1 MAKTRIFLSLASCV
15 LRGISDLQNKY
26 NGLINIYKEQGF
38 TSNDVVAKLRGIL
51 KQRKIGH
58 TGTLDPDAVG
68 VLVVCLGTGT
78 KLVEMLT
85 DHEKEYIAVCKLGV
99 TTDTQDMSGQVLEI
113 ADVNVTREELR
124 EAVKAFVGDYDQIP
138 PMFSA
143 IKQNGKK
150 LYELAREGIEVER
163 KPRKVHIDA
172 ITVLDDSMLESD
184 HIFTMEV
191 KCSKGTYIRT
201 LCHDIGS
208 RLGCGAA
215 MQHLT
220 RTRVG
225 AFGLETAVK
234 LSQVEEMRDNGT
246 LEEIIQSPEYI
257 FRDLD
262 KIHVKDSAR
271 KLLENGNSFRKDNV
285 LNEDPSGVND
295 TEYEEEMF
303 KNGNSFRVYA
313 EDDTFFGIYNYNEK
327 TRLFNVDKF
336 FYEP

>member
-1 MAKTRIFLSLASCV
+1 MP
-15 LRGISDLQNKY
+15 NNY
-26 NGLINIYKEQGF
+26 NGLINIYKEPGF
-38 TSNDVVAKLRGIL
+38 TSNDVVAKMRGIL
-51 KQRKIGH
+51 HQKKIGH

-85 DHEKEYIAVCKLGV
+85 DHDKEYIAVVKLGV
-99 TTDTQDMSGQVLEI
+99 VTDTQDMSGQVLET

-124 EAVKAFVGDYDQIP
+124 EAAKAFVGDYDQIP
-138 PMFSA
+138 PMYSA

-150 LYELAREGIEVER
+150 LYELARAGIEVER
-163 KPRKVHIDA
+163 KPRKIHIDA
-172 ITVLDDSMLESD
+172 ITILDDSLLESE
-184 HIFTMEV
+184 HLFTMEV

-201 LCHDIGS
+201 LCHDIGA

-225 AFGLETAVK
+225 AFSLDSAIT
-234 LSQVEEMRDNGT
+234 LSQLESMRDEGT
-246 LEEIIQSPEYI
+246 LDSVIKSPEYI

-262 KIHVKDSAR
+262 AIHVKDSAR

-303 KNGNSFRVYA
+303 KEGNSFRVYS
-313 EDDTFFGIYNYNEK
+313 EDETFFGIYTYSER
-327 TRLFNVDKF
+327 TRLFNVDRF
-336 FYEP
+336 FYENN

>member
-1 MAKTRIFLSLASCV
+1 M
-15 LRGISDLQNKY
+15 NKY

-51 KQRKIGH
+51 HQKKIGH
-58 TGTLDPDAVG
+58 TGTLDPDATG

-85 DHEKEYIAVCKLGV
+85 DHDKEYIAVCKLGV
-99 TTDTQDMSGQVLEI
+99 TTDTQDMSGTVLTESE
-113 ADVNVTREELR
+113 VHVTRQELH
-124 EAVKAFVGDYDQIP
+124 EAVQAFVGDYDQIP
-138 PMFSA
+138 PMYSA

-163 KPRKVHIDA
+163 KPRKIHIGA
-172 ITVLDDSMLESD
+172 ITILDDSNLEKDSS
-184 HIFTMEV
+184 FVMEI

-201 LCHDIGS
+201 LCNDIGE

-215 MQHLT
+215 MQNLM

-225 AFGLETAVK
+225 AFALDSAVK

-246 LEEIIQSPEYI
+246 LESIIKSPEYI

-262 KIHVKDSAR
+262 AIHVSDNCR
-271 KLLENGNSFRKDNV
+271 VILENGNSFRKDNLV
-285 LNEDPSGVND
+285 SEDPEGVND
-295 TEYEEEMF
+295 KDFAKEMF
-303 KNGNSFRVYA
+303 SDGDMFRVYS
-313 EDDTFFGIYNYNEK
+313 EDDTFFGIYKYDARTK
-327 TRLFNVDKF
+327 QFKVDKF
-336 FYEP
+336 FFEKN

>member
-1 MAKTRIFLSLASCV
+1 MP
-15 LRGISDLQNKY
+15 NKY
-26 NGLINIYKEQGF
+26 NGLINIYKEPGF
-38 TSNDVVAKLRGIL
+38 TSNDVVAKMRGIL
-51 KQRKIGH
+51 HQKKIGH

-85 DHEKEYIAVCKLGV
+85 DHDKEYIAVVKLGV
-99 TTDTQDMSGQVLEI
+99 VTDTQDMSGQVLETSE
-113 ADVNVTREELR
+113 VNVTRDELR
-124 EAVKAFVGDYDQIP
+124 EAAKAFVGDYDQIP
-138 PMFSA
+138 PMYSA

-150 LYELAREGIEVER
+150 LYELARQGVEVER
-163 KPRKVHIDA
+163 KPRKIHIDA
-172 ITVLDDSMLESD
+172 ITILDDSLLESE
-184 HIFTMEV
+184 HLFTMEV

-201 LCHDIGS
+201 LCHDIGA

-225 AFGLETAVK
+225 AFSLDSAIT
-234 LSQVEEMRDNGT
+234 LSQLESMRDEGT
-246 LEEIIQSPEYI
+246 LDSVIKSPEYI

-262 KIHVKDSAR
+262 AIHVKDSAR

-303 KNGNSFRVYA
+303 KDGNSFRVYS
-313 EDDTFFGIYNYNEK
+313 EDDTFFGIYTYSER
-327 TRLFNVDKF
+327 TRLFNVERF
-336 FYEP
+336 FYENN

>member
-1 MAKTRIFLSLASCV
+1 MK
-15 LRGISDLQNKY
+15 KY

-51 KQRKIGH
+51 HQKKIGH
-58 TGTLDPDAVG
+58 TGTLDPDATG

-85 DHEKEYIAVCKLGV
+85 DHDKEYIAVCKLGV
-99 TTDTQDMSGQVLEI
+99 TTDTQDMSGTVLTESE
-113 ADVNVTREELR
+113 VHVTRQELH
-124 EAVKAFVGDYDQIP
+124 EAVQAFVGDYDQIP
-138 PMFSA
+138 PMYSA

-163 KPRKVHIDA
+163 KPRKIHIGA
-172 ITVLDDSMLESD
+172 ITILDDSNLEKDNS
-184 HIFTMEV
+184 FVMEI

-201 LCHDIGS
+201 LCNDIGE

-215 MQHLT
+215 MQNLM

-225 AFGLETAVK
+225 AFALDSAVK

-246 LEEIIQSPEYI
+246 LESIIKSPEYI

-262 KIHVKDSAR
+262 AIHVSDNCR
-271 KLLENGNSFRKDNV
+271 VILENGNSFRRDNLV
-285 LNEDPSGVND
+285 SEDPEGVND
-295 TEYEEEMF
+295 KDFAKEMF
-303 KNGNSFRVYA
+303 SDGDMFRVYS
-313 EDDTFFGIYNYNEK
+313 EDDTFFGIYKYDARTK
-327 TRLFNVDKF
+327 QFKVDKF
-336 FYEP
+336 FFEKN

>member
-1 MAKTRIFLSLASCV
+1 M
-15 LRGISDLQNKY
+15 QNRY

-51 KQRKIGH
+51 KQKKIGH

-85 DHEKEYIAVCKLGV
+85 DHDKEYIAVCSLGV
-99 TTDTQDMSGQVLEI
+99 TTDTQDMSGQILETC
-113 ADVNVTREELR
+113 DVNVTREELR
-124 EAVKAFVGDYDQIP
+124 DAVKAFVGDYDQIP

-163 KPRKVHIDA
+163 KARKINIDA
-172 ITVLDDSMLESD
+172 ITVLDDSLLESD
-184 HIFTMEV
+184 HIFTMEI

-201 LCHDIGS
+201 LCHDIGL

-225 AFGLETAVK
+225 AFSLDSAVT
-234 LSQVEEMRDNGT
+234 LQQVEELRDAGT
-246 LEEIIQSPEYI
+246 LDDIIESPEYI

-262 KIHVKDSAR
+262 RIHVKDSAR
-271 KLLENGNSFRKDNV
+271 KLLENGNSFRRDNV
-285 LNEDPSGVND
+285 INEDPAGVND

-303 KNGNSFRVYA
+303 KDGNSFRVYS
-313 EDDTFFGIYNYNEK
+313 EDETFFGIYTYSERTK
-327 TRLFNVDKF
+327 LFNVDKF
-336 FYEP
+336 FYEA

>member
-1 MAKTRIFLSLASCV
+1 M
-15 LRGISDLQNKY
+15 NKY

-51 KQRKIGH
+51 HQKKIGH

-85 DHEKEYIAVCKLGV
+85 DHDKEYIAVCKLGV
-99 TTDTQDMSGQVLEI
+99 TTDTQDMSGKVLEEKK
-113 ADVNVTREELR
+113 VNVTRQELS
-124 EAVKAFVGDYDQIP
+124 EAIKPFIGDYDQIP

-163 KPRKVHIDA
+163 KPRRVHIDA
-172 ITVLDDSMLESD
+172 ITILDDEKLSSEGL
-184 HIFTMEV
+184 FTMEV

-201 LCHDIGS
+201 LCHDIGQALS
-208 RLGCGAA
+208 CGAA
-215 MQHLT
+215 MQSLV

-225 AFGLETAVK
+225 AFSLDSAIT
-234 LSQVEEMRDNGT
+234 LSQVEKLRDDNL
-246 LEEIIQSPEYI
+246 LEEHIKSPEYI

-262 KIHVKDSAR
+262 KLHVSDSAR
-271 KLLENGNSFRKDNV
+271 KLLENGNSFRKENV
-285 LNEDPSGVND
+285 INEDPDGVND
-295 TEYEEEMF
+295 KEFAKEMF
-303 KNGNSFRVYA
+303 SDGNMFRVYA
-313 EDDTFFGIYNYNEK
+313 EDETFFGIYKYDGRTK
-327 TRLFNVDKF
+327 QFKVDKF
-336 FYEP
+336 FFENE

>member
-1 MAKTRIFLSLASCV
+1 MPNT
-15 LRGISDLQNKY
+15 Y
-26 NGLINIYKEQGF
+26 NGLINIYKEPGF
-38 TSNDVVAKLRGIL
+38 TSNDVVAKMRGIL
-51 KQRKIGH
+51 RQKKIGH

-85 DHEKEYIAVCKLGV
+85 DHDKEYIAVVKLGV
-99 TTDTQDMSGQVLEI
+99 VTDTQDMSGQVLDTAE
-113 ADVNVTREELR
+113 VNVTRDQLR
-124 EAVKAFVGDYDQIP
+124 EAAKAFVGDYDQIP
-138 PMFSA
+138 PMYSA

-163 KPRKVHIDA
+163 KPRRIHIDA
-172 ITVLDDSMLESD
+172 ITILDDSLLESE
-184 HIFTMEV
+184 HLFTMEV

-201 LCHDIGS
+201 LCHDIGA

-225 AFGLETAVK
+225 AFSLDSAIT
-234 LSQVEEMRDNGT
+234 LSQLEAMRDEGT
-246 LEEIIQSPEYI
+246 LDNVIKSPEYI

-262 KIHVKDSAR
+262 AIHVKDSAR
-271 KLLENGNSFRKDNV
+271 KLLENGNSFRADNI
-285 LNEDPSGVND
+285 LNEDTEGVND
-295 TEYEEEMF
+295 TQFAKEMF
-303 KNGNSFRVYA
+303 RDGNSFRVYS
-313 EDDTFFGIYNYNEK
+313 EDDTFFGIYTYNGK

-336 FYEP
+336 FFEK

>member
-1 MAKTRIFLSLASCV
+1 MA
-15 LRGISDLQNKY
+15 NKY
-26 NGLINIYKEQGF
+26 NGLINIFKEPGF

-51 KQRKIGH
+51 KQKKIGH

-85 DHEKEYIAVCKLGV
+85 DHDKEYIAVVRLGV
-99 TTDTQDMSGQVLEI
+99 TTDTQDMSGQILETKE
-113 ADVNVTREELR
+113 VNVSREELK

-163 KPRKVHIDA
+163 KARKIHIDA
-172 ITVLDDSMLESD
+172 ITILDDSMLESEGL
-184 HIFTMEV
+184 FTMEV

-201 LCHDIGS
+201 LCHDIGL

-225 AFGLETAVK
+225 AFSLDTAIP
-234 LSQVEEMRDNGT
+234 LSKVEELRDNGSL
-246 LEEIIQSPEYI
+246 LEAIQSPEYI

-262 KIHVKDSAR
+262 KIHVKDSSR
-271 KLLENGNSFRKDNV
+271 KLLENGKSFRLDNV
-285 LNEDPSGVND
+285 LNEDPEGVND
-295 TEYEEEMF
+295 TEFSKEMF
-303 KNGNSFRVYA
+303 KNGVSFRVYS
-313 EDDTFFGIYNYNEK
+313 EDDIFFGIYIYNEK

-336 FYEP
+336 FYEA